1 MNELEKENLRLKL
14 TLISMIRQFYNY
26 EITHEKAN
34 KYSVKYSEND
44 ELGEFVQCYFHM
56 FESSGEHAWKML
68 GLTNAI
74 VNAIRKFE
82 SAGVIESRSSGM
94 KGTYIKVLND
104 VALDEIKKI
113 QLERG

>member
-1 MNELEKENLRLKL
+1 MNKLKEENLRLKL

-74 VNAIRKFE
+74 VSE
-82 SAGVIESRSSGM
+82 SE
-94 KGTYIKVLND
+94 
-104 VALDEIKKI
+104 LDE
-113 QLERG
+113 LENKLRDRLLILLTQEKENK